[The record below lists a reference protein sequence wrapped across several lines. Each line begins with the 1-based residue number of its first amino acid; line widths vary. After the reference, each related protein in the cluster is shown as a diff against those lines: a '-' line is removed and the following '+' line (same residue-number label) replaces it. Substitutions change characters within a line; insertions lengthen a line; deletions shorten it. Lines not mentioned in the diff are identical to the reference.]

1 MNATL
6 LYENDVHKNMHYVR
20 GVFFQYKDRDPSAVI
35 IFTI

>member
-1 MNATL
+1 ML
-6 LYENDVHKNMHYVR
+6 HYYMKTMFIKTFYYDVR